1 MQCAKC
7 GSHMSDNARF
17 CPKCGAPVQ
26 DAAPIGQPPSPFGEP
41 QYQGQFSQY
50 PEQQWQQPEPQLQP
64 QPPLQPQQWD
74 QAYQTQYGQ
83 QVPVGGEGYTP
94 NNGKSKAT
102 ASLVMGIIGLVLDF
116 LVFWIVAPA
125 IGCILGVVGVIMA
138 SGAKKEGYVGGI
150 ATGGL
155 VCSIISIVFGIG
167 SLLCVVCA
175 FGAAGG
181 IGLMAQNGR
190 L

>member
-1 MQCAKC
+1 
-7 GSHMSDNARF
+7 MSDNARF
-17 CPKCGAPVQ
+17 CPKCGEPVQ
-26 DAAPIGQPPSPFGEP
+26 DVAPMGQSASPFGEP
-41 QYQGQFSQY
+41 QYQGQPAQY
-50 PEQQWQQPEPQLQP
+50 PQQQWQQPES
-64 QPPLQPQQWD
+64 QPQQWG
-74 QAYQTQYGQ
+74 QTYQPQYGQ
-83 QVPVGGEGYTP
+83 PMPVSGDGYTP

-116 LVFWIVAPA
+116 LVFWVIAPA
-125 IGCILGVVGVIMA
+125 IGCLLGIVGVIMA

-155 VCSIISIVFGIG
+155 VCSILSIVFGIG

-175 FGAAGG
+175 FGTAGG
-181 IGLMAQNGR
+181 LGLMAQNGR